1 MDEHDWLAKRF
12 EDERTRLRA
21 VAYRILGSLSEAED
35 AVQEAWLRLSRSD
48 SAEIE
53 NLGGW
58 LTTVVGR
65 VCLDMLRTRASRREE
80 PLEVR
85 PVEPAPAD
93 AARAARPSDPQAEAL
108 LADSVGAAMLVVLD
122 KLTPAERLAFVLH
135 DLFAVPFEDI
145 AAITER
151 TPASA
156 RQLAS
161 RARRRVR
168 GAETLPQPDL
178 GRQRRIVNAFL
189 SAARGGDFEALLEV
203 LDPDVVARSDNGMAG
218 ALSAV
223 RGAALVARQAA
234 TFAQFAQSAQV
245 ALVGGG
251 MGVVARV
258 DGRFRV
264 MVFTIVEDRITQV
277 SVVMAPAEVARLDI
291 LVPDTGPDADAA
303 DAVAGVDAVD

>member
-1 MDEHDWLAKRF
+1 MNEHDELAKRF
-12 EDERTRLRA
+12 EEERTRLRA
-21 VAYRILGSLSEAED
+21 VAYRMLGSLGEAED
-35 AVQEAWLRLSRSD
+35 AVQEAWLRLSRTD
-48 SAEIE
+48 AAEID
-53 NLGGW
+53 NLAGW

-65 VCLDMLRTRASRREE
+65 ICLDMLRSRTSRRED

-85 PVEPAPAD
+85 PLEPVPGD
-93 AARAARPSDPQAEAL
+93 TTGVARPASDPEDEAL

-122 KLTPAERLAFVLH
+122 KLAPAERLAFVLH

-145 AAITER
+145 ALITER

-168 GAETLPQPDL
+168 GAEAQPRPDL
-178 GRQRRIVNAFL
+178 TRQHRIVSAFL

-203 LDPDVVARSDNGMAG
+203 LDPDVVARSDIGMAN

-234 TFAQFAQSAQV
+234 TFAQFAQTAQV
-245 ALVGGG
+245 AFVNGGV
-251 MGVVARV
+251 GVVARV
-258 DGRFRV
+258 DGTFRV
-264 MVFTIVEDRITQV
+264 MMFTIADSRITEV
-277 SVVMAPAEVARLDI
+277 SVVMTPSGVSELDI
-291 LVPDTGPDADAA
+291 LVP
-303 DAVAGVDAVD
+303 